1 MLKVAVVGVGV
12 MGSHHARIYSSL
24 NICELVGVLD
34 VDSER
39 AKEVA
44 KMYGVQPFTRI
55 DDLLSLKPDAV
66 SIAVPTS
73 LHREVSLKFLER
85 GVGCLVEK
93 PIASTPEDAELM
105 ISSAR
110 KHGATLMVGHIER
123 FNPAVSRLKDL
134 LSSGEVGQVL
144 SLYAKRAGPFDPRI
158 RDVGIITDLM
168 THDIDVVRF
177 LVGKEPI
184 EVHAVY
190 GRYGREVE
198 DYASI
203 LLDFGGIIATLEA
216 NRFTPYKIRN
226 LTVTGSDGVALLDY
240 IGQTIEIYR
249 KDSTI
254 GTGRKI
260 EVKKDE
266 PLRIEIEH
274 FLDCVRSGRRPLV
287 DGEEGLKNLKIAM
300 EALRCGGAR

>member
-24 NICELVGVLD
+24 KGCELVGVLD

-44 KMYGVQPFTRI
+44 KIYGVQPFTRI
-55 DDLLSLKPDAV
+55 DDLLSLKLDAV

-73 LHREVSLKFLER
+73 LHKEVSLKFLER
-85 GVGCLVEK
+85 GVSCLVEK

-105 ISSAR
+105 ISSAK
-110 KHGATLMVGHIER
+110 KHGAILMVGHIER

-134 LSSGEVGQVL
+134 LSSGEVGQLL

-168 THDIDVVRF
+168 THDIDVIRF

-190 GRYGREVE
+190 GRYNRDVE

-203 LLDFGGIIATLEA
+203 LLDFGGVIATLEA

-226 LTVTGSDGVALLDY
+226 LTATGSDGTAILDY
-240 IGQTIEIYR
+240 IRQTICIYR
-249 KDSTI
+249 KDSSI
-254 GTGRKI
+254 QKI
-260 EVKKDE
+260 EVEEVE
-266 PLRIEIEH
+266 PLRVEVEH
-274 FLDCVRSGRRPLV
+274 FVECVRLGKRPLV

-300 EALRCGGAR
+300 EALRCGRTR